1 MDEPLIESAD
11 FGRPNNDES
20 RGSHVSPRDGLGTG
34 KYLFIETH
42 DDILSDDD
50 EAGGFDDTRAEV
62 QVDHGI
68 MH

>member
-1 MDEPLIESAD
+1 VDEPLIESAD

-20 RGSHVSPRDGLGTG
+20 RGSHVSPRDGLGT
-34 KYLFIETH
+34 
-42 DDILSDDD
+42 DDD